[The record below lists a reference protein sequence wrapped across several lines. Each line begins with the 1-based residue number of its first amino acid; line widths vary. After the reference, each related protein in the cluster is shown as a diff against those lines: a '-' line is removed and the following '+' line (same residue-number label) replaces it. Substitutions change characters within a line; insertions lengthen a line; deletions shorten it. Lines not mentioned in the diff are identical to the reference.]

1 MTDLKI
7 LALPVFLLLASCEEA
22 PMQAVGQLESD
33 RIELVAESSE
43 VITSINVKEGDSI
56 LAGTAVLEQD
66 TARSDLRIEEA
77 LANIRRIEAVLAE
90 QVSGPRRETIDAARA
105 NLNAAQIERDYRANE
120 LDRLAGLRARNLTSV
135 ESVDSAGNF
144 LKAAGARIELVSA
157 QLAELVAG
165 TRQEQIEQT
174 NGQLAQAR
182 AQLASLQLDKQRLRV
197 TSTTGGIVDSLLF
210 ELGERPRI
218 GDVVAVLLSGDQPYA
233 RIYIPELMRVQI
245 RPGSQ
250 LQIAVDGLPG
260 TLTGTVRRIQSEATF
275 TPYFALNERDRTRLS
290 YVAEVS
296 LPDQPQRLPDGIP
309 VQAVF

>member
-7 LALPVFLLLASCEEA
+7 LALPVFLLLASCEEQ
-22 PMQAVGQLESD
+22 PLQAVGQLESD
-33 RIELVAESSE
+33 RIELVAEFSE

-66 TARSDLRIEEA
+66 TARIDLRIEEA
-77 LANIRRIEAVLAE
+77 QANIRRIEAVLAE

-135 ESVDSAGNF
+135 ESVDSAENF
-144 LKAAGARIELVSA
+144 LKAAEARIQLVSA

-197 TSTTGGIVDSLLF
+197 TSTTEGIVDSLLF

-233 RIYIPELMRVQI
+233 RIYIPEPMRVQI

-296 LPDQPQRLPDGIP
+296 LPTQPQRLPDGVP

>member
-7 LALPVFLLLASCEEA
+7 LALPVFLLLASCEE
-22 PMQAVGQLESD
+22 PPLQAVGQLESD

-43 VITSINVKEGDSI
+43 VITSINVQEGDSI

-135 ESVDSAGNF
+135 ESVDSAENF

-165 TRQEQIEQT
+165 TRPEQIEQT

-182 AQLASLQLDKQRLRV
+182 AQLASLQLDKRRLRV

-210 ELGERPRI
+210 ELGERPRV

-233 RIYIPELMRVQI
+233 RIYIPEPVRVQI